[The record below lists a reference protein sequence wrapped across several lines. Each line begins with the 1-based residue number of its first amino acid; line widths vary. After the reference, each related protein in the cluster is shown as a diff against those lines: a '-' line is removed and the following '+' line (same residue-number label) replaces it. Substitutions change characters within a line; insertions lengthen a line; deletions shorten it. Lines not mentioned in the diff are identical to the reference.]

1 MKILSV
7 LIEYGLNSLDRE
19 FSYLYEGEKRV
30 EKGFRVRIPFGHQSI
45 MGFVTR
51 VEETNL
57 SAEEW
62 KQKNGY
68 ELLPIQGI
76 VDQEPLLNEELLT
89 LADEVASYYLSPRIS
104 VLQAMLPPSLRPSIS
119 SLSKP
124 KIAYD
129 TYVSVLDASEEG
141 LTPKQIEMVRL
152 VASNEEILKK
162 EAGSPDILKRLVS
175 MGRLRLFQKEKQ
187 RFQIPDYEREQPHD
201 LNQEQQKAYDGI
213 LASSKEV
220 ILLQG
225 VTGSGKTEVYLHL
238 SEAYLQQGK
247 SILMMV
253 PEISLTPVM
262 VEYFSRRFG
271 KQIAILHSGLTP
283 SEKYD
288 EYRRIARG
296 EAKIVVGARSAVFAP
311 LTNIGLILIDEEH
324 VESYKQD
331 GLPFYHAREVAIL
344 RAKHFNAKVVL
355 GSATPSF
362 ETKARAGKGVYGYEV
377 MEHRANSKPLPKTQI
392 IDLRDRS
399 IMMPGDRVF
408 SKILL
413 DKIKDR
419 LDKKEQVMLLVN
431 RRGYASFCRCAHCGY
446 TFTCPTCH
454 GNLTYHK
461 EDGMLKC
468 HHCGYVELY
477 PDTCPSCGGHNLQRV
492 GFGTERAVKVLQE
505 YLPDARIARLDSDIG
520 KAKKTVEKTLRDFK
534 NKEYDI
540 LIGTQM
546 IAKGHDFPSVTLVG
560 VLLADIGLMLPSYR
574 ASETTF
580 ELIAQ
585 AVGRSGRGSLQ
596 GEALIQTYNPQH
608 YAITLGAKQD
618 YEAFYRREMQE
629 RHMGHYPPFY
639 FLACL
644 TFYCKDE
651 NRAILSAEN
660 IRDLILAEK
669 IPSLAAIGPMVP
681 YFPCLGEWHRR
692 NVLLQFRDPS
702 KVKPFLGKLIHEY
715 SGKGGVKIVCDVD
728 PLDY

>member
-19 FSYLYEGEKRV
+19 FSYLYEGKERV

-51 VEETNL
+51 VEETSL

-62 KQKNGY
+62 KKQNGY

-162 EAGSPDILKRLVS
+162 EVGSPDILKRLVS

-201 LNQEQQKAYDGI
+201 LNEEQQKAYDGI

-311 LTNIGLILIDEEH
+311 LINIGLILIDEEH

-477 PDTCPSCGGHNLQRV
+477 PDTCPSCGGHDLQRV

-505 YLPDARIARLDSDIG
+505 YLPNARIARLDSDIG
-520 KAKKTVEKTLRDFK
+520 KAKKTVEKTLREFK

-644 TFYCKDE
+644 TFSCKNE
-651 NRAILSAEN
+651 NRAIQSAEN
-660 IRDLILAEK
+660 IRDLILTEK

>member
-19 FSYLYEGEKRV
+19 FSYLYEGKERV

-51 VEETNL
+51 VEETSL

-62 KQKNGY
+62 KKQNGY

-446 TFTCPTCH
+446 TFACPTCH

-477 PDTCPSCGGHNLQRV
+477 PDTCPSCGGHDLQRV

-520 KAKKTVEKTLRDFK
+520 KAKKTVEKTLREFK

>member
-51 VEETNL
+51 VEETSL

-213 LASSKEV
+213 LASPKEV

-477 PDTCPSCGGHNLQRV
+477 PDTCPSCGGHNRQRV

-520 KAKKTVEKTLRDFK
+520 KAKKTVEKTLREFK